1 MHNAVYLSITK
12 RALRLKMG
20 GFNKK
25 NKKDTLKP
33 VLFIPKDKKDRKPFV
48 VMSSDDLKKTRINA
62 YPYVTL

>member
-33 VLFIPKDKKDRKPFV
+33 VLFIPKDKKDRKPFN
-48 VMSSDDLKKTRINA
+48 RFRYEENN
-62 YPYVTL
+62 